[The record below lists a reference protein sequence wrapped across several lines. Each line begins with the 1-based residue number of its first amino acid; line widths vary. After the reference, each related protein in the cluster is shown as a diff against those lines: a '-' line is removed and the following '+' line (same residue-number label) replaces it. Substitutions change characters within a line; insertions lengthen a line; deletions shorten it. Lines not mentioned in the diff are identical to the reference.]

1 MKILK
6 LTTHPDN
13 LKELRQRKAELKA
26 RLDAEQTALRATW
39 QELRS
44 DLRPSHLMA
53 NFAKSLLGP
62 SEQPGTSGMVANLQ
76 GPLRMATDLLIGG
89 SRTRLLLNIA
99 LPLVLTYLPRLT
111 QKAKGISFD
120 KSKAKVYG
128 TLRKGIAGLR
138 SQIKRKKD
146 NPMLALDA
154 GDIIQPS

>member
-1 MKILK
+1 LA
-6 LTTHPDN
+6 HPN
-13 LKELRQRKAELKA
+13 NP
-26 RLDAEQTALRATW
+26 AL
-39 QELRS
+39 
-44 DLRPSHLMA
+44 
-53 NFAKSLLGP
+53 
-62 SEQPGTSGMVANLQ
+62 SGMAANLQ

-89 SRTRLLLNIA
+89 SRTKLLLNIA

-146 NPMLALDA
+146 IPLQVLDA